1 MSVEQA
7 RQLFHELT
15 DVPVVAEVPEVPEP
29 PKIVKA
35 SIIKRKRIPGKK

>member
-15 DVPVVAEVPEVPEP
+15 EVPVVTEVPEVPET
-29 PKIVKA
+29 PKIVKT
-35 SIIKRKRIPGKK
+35 SIVKRKRIPGKK

>member
-15 DVPVVAEVPEVPEP
+15 EVPVITEVPEIPEQ
-29 PKIVKA
+29 PKIVKT
-35 SIIKRKRIPGKK
+35 SIVKRKRIPGKK